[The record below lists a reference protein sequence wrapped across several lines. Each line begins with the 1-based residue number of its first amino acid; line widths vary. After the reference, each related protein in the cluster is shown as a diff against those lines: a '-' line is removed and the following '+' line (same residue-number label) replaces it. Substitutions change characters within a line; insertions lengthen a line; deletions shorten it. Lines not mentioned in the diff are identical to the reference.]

1 MRLAAKDYVT
11 LGNVLSGL
19 ACAVL
24 AMTGH
29 VGLAALMLVGAL
41 VFDLLDG
48 IVARLTG
55 QQNRFG
61 GELDNVADH
70 MSYGVAPSFVLFAA
84 YRPVFA
90 TELGLGEPMGALCAF
105 AVAAVPLAFASVRF
119 ARFNTFHYDV
129 DGYWLGFPR
138 PASAFAQVS
147 LVHCHLFEAGTTARL
162 ACLVLVLAFAALNV
176 STIPY
181 LNAKGG
187 RRSAWI
193 YFGVFISGGLV
204 TLVAGP
210 LLGFI
215 SPAWTADVTLFCMAM
230 YGFLGWLSVP
240 DHDRTA
246 VREAVRVAQQS

>member
-1 MRLAAKDYVT
+1 MHLAAKDYVT

-24 AMTGH
+24 AMSGYE
-29 VGLAALMLVGAL
+29 GLAALMLLGAL
-41 VFDLLDG
+41 VCDLGDG
-48 IVARLTG
+48 VVARLTG

-90 TELGLGEPMGALCAF
+90 GELGFGQCWGSVVAF
-105 AVAAVPLAFASVRF
+105 GVAAIPLLFSSVRF

-129 DGYWLGFPR
+129 EGYWLGLPR
-138 PASAFAQVS
+138 PASAFAMVS
-147 LVHCHLFEAGTTARL
+147 LVHSHIFEAGTAARL
-162 ACLVLVLAFAALNV
+162 VCIALVLAFATLNV

-193 YFGVFISGGLV
+193 FFSVFIGGGLV
-204 TLVAGP
+204 TFVAGP
-210 LLGFI
+210 LLGLI
-215 SPAWTADVTLFCMAM
+215 SGAWLADVTFFCMAM
-230 YGFLGWLSVP
+230 YGFLGFLIVP
-240 DHDRTA
+240 AADRTA
-246 VREAVRVAQQS
+246 VRKAVEAAQAA

>member
-24 AMTGH
+24 AMSGYE
-29 VGLAALMLVGAL
+29 GLGALMLLGAL
-41 VFDLLDG
+41 VCDLGDG
-48 IVARLTG
+48 LVARLTG

-90 TELGLGEPMGALCAF
+90 GELGLGQCWGATCAF
-105 AVAAVPLAFASVRF
+105 IVAAVPLLFSSVRF

-129 DGYWLGFPR
+129 EGYWLGFPR
-138 PASAFAQVS
+138 PASGFALVA
-147 LVHCHLFEAGTTARL
+147 LVHSHLFEAGIVARL
-162 ACLVLVLAFAALNV
+162 LCIGLVLAFALLNV

-187 RRSAWI
+187 RRSAWA
-193 YFGVFISGGLV
+193 FFAVFIGGGLV

-210 LLGFI
+210 LLGLI
-215 SPAWTADVTLFCMAM
+215 SGAWLADVTFFCMGI
-230 YGFLGWLSVP
+230 YGFFGWLIVP
-240 DHDRTA
+240 EKDRAA
-246 VREAVRVAQQS
+246 VRSAVEAAQAA